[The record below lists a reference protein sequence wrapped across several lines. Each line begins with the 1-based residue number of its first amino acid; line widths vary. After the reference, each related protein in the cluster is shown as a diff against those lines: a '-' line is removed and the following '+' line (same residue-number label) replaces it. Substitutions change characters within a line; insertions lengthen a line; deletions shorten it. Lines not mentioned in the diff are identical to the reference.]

1 MLDYVWI
8 MLAIV
13 GAVFLFL
20 ALYTIL
26 GLRQIM
32 TPTTGR
38 QIERASRPNR
48 AMLIIDVQSD
58 FTGKTGRHAIDP
70 DASEKAIA
78 NINHLTEKA
87 QAKGM
92 KLATIRQVQRKPLA
106 KALAK
111 ILAGPEGLEGSPGL
125 GLDPR
130 ITCET
135 DADFEKDRGDAF
147 SSLPLKNW
155 LSQNRIGDLYLVGL
169 DSCYCVNFT
178 AQGALN
184 RGYHVTILEPGVMT
198 GFPEKWSSVKEQ
210 LTAAGAEISETIGQP
225 HLSHVADQTPAT

>member
-1 MLDYVWI
+1 MMFDYLWI
-8 MLAIV
+8 VLAII
-13 GAVFLFL
+13 GAVFLYL

-38 QIERASRPNR
+38 HIDRASRPNR

-70 DASEKAIA
+70 DKSEKAIT
-78 NINHLTEKA
+78 NINHLAEKA
-87 QAKGM
+87 QAEGM

-130 ITCET
+130 ITCEI

-155 LSQNRIGDLYLVGL
+155 LSQNQIGDLYLVGL

-184 RGYHVTILEPGVMT
+184 RGYRVSILEPGVMT
-198 GFPEKWSSVKEQ
+198 GFPDKWPSVKEQ
-210 LTAAGAEISETIGQP
+210 LLAAGAEISDSFRQP
-225 HLSHVADQTPAT
+225 QSSHAAD